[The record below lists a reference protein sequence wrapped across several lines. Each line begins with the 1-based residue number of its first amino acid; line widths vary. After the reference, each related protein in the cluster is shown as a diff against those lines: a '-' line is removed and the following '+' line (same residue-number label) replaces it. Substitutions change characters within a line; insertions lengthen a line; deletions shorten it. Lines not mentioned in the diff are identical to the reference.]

1 MGAKDE
7 LSVLIRLAKDGNQQA
22 LAELWRQHEIRL
34 ASFVRGRVGEHV
46 RSNVQVED
54 ICQEAF
60 LRAQR
65 SLAQFSWRGEDS
77 LFSWLA
83 EIAGNIIHEIVRS
96 ARRELVLAAEKDIS
110 VKDPSHASLM
120 RRDERFDR
128 LQAAFRELRPEY
140 RQVISLARIE
150 GLGLKEVAERMG
162 HSHAAARQLLC
173 RALRRL
179 KESFGDTES
188 LHLPPRHL
196 EDPGTSQ
203 DE

>member
-22 LAELWRQHEIRL
+22 LAELWRQHETRL
-34 ASFVRGRVGEHV
+34 ASFVRGRVGQHV
-46 RSNVQVED
+46 RSKVQVED

-65 SLAQFSWRGEDS
+65 NLAQFSWRGEDS
-77 LFSWLA
+77 LFKWLA

-128 LQAAFRELRPEY
+128 LQAAFRELSPEY

-150 GLGLKEVAERMG
+150 GLGLKEVAQRMG
-162 HSHAAARQLLC
+162 RSHAAARKLLC
-173 RALRRL
+173 RALRSL
-179 KESFGDTES
+179 KEGFGDTES
-188 LHLPPRHL
+188 LHLPARHL
-196 EDPGTSQ
+196 EDPESQ
-203 DE
+203 HDE

>member
-22 LAELWRQHEIRL
+22 LAELWRQHETRL

-46 RSNVQVED
+46 RSKVQVED

-65 SLAQFSWRGEDS
+65 NLAQFSWRGEDS
-77 LFSWLA
+77 LFRWLA
-83 EIAGNIIHEIVRS
+83 EIAGNIIHEIVRT
-96 ARRELVLAAEKDIS
+96 ARREPILAAEEDVS
-110 VKDPSHASLM
+110 VKDPSHARLM

-128 LQAAFRELRPEY
+128 LQEAFRELSPEY

-162 HSHAAARQLLC
+162 RC
-173 RALRRL
+173 
-179 KESFGDTES
+179 
-188 LHLPPRHL
+188 
-196 EDPGTSQ
+196 
-203 DE
+203 